1 MFLEK
6 FKPIILPLHGVRCPS
21 ITLDPRDRE
30 EYGIKSDATNL
41 EILQTLC
48 NQGFKK
54 MLPAWKE
61 SGGNIEEYKSRVK
74 FEVETLSKLDFVDYI
89 LIIWDVFNFCNKNN
103 IPTGL
108 GRGSAAGSLVLYL
121 LGVTGIDPVKYGLF
135 FQRFVSEVRAK
146 KQIVDGI
153 TYLDGKMIAD
163 IDSDICYYR
172 RKEVVK
178 YLEEKYPNR
187 TSKIMNLSTLSGKA
201 LIKDAGKII
210 G

>member
-1 MFLEK
+1 MFLEDFEDIK
-6 FKPIILPLHGVRCPS
+6 LPLYGVRCPS
-21 ITLDPRDRE
+21 ISLTAKDRE
-30 EYGIKSDATNL
+30 EYSIKEGASNL

-54 MLPAWKE
+54 HLPKWKE
-61 SGGNIEEYKSRVK
+61 QSSNIEEYKKRVK
-74 FEVETLSKLDFVDYI
+74 EEVEILAKLDFVDYI
-89 LIIWDVFNFCNKNN
+89 LIIWDVFNFCNKND

-146 KQIVDGI
+146 KQIVDGV

-178 YLEEKYPNR
+178 YLEEKYNYKFIR
-187 TSKIMNLSTLSGKA
+187 VKQGKE
-201 LIKDAGKII
+201 IEGINKII
-210 G
+210 KFTMSIK

>member
-6 FKPIILPLHGVRCPS
+6 FKSITLPLHGVRCPS

-108 GRGSAAGSLVLYL
+108 GRGSAAGSLVL
-121 LGVTGIDPVKYGLF
+121 
-135 FQRFVSEVRAK
+135 
-146 KQIVDGI
+146 
-153 TYLDGKMIAD
+153 
-163 IDSDICYYR
+163 
-172 RKEVVK
+172 
-178 YLEEKYPNR
+178 
-187 TSKIMNLSTLSGKA
+187 
-201 LIKDAGKII
+201 
-210 G
+210 